1 MTDTAVAIR
10 EARAADAGGMARVH
24 VQSWRSTYPGLIPDP
39 FLVNLSEPAAAAR
52 WRAVAEARGP
62 GHGAFVA
69 VDVAGTVAPPGSV
82 VGIASY
88 GARRVTMDGY
98 GGEFYALYLL
108 DEAKGLGVGRRLMAA
123 MAERLLAADIRTA
136 AVWCLRD
143 NPSRWFYERL
153 GGTRI
158 AERPIRF
165 AGSALVEI
173 AYGWRDLAPLARLSA
188 GPEVR

>member
-1 MTDTAVAIR
+1 MTDTAITIR
-10 EARAADAGGMARVH
+10 EAQAADADGMAAVH
-24 VQSWRSTYPGLIPDP
+24 VQSWRSTYPGLIPTP

-52 WRAVAEARGP
+52 WRSVAESRGP
-62 GHGAFVA
+62 GQGAFVA
-69 VDVAGTVAPPGSV
+69 VDTAGLVAPAGTI
-82 VGIASY
+82 VGIASF
-88 GARRVTMDGY
+88 GARRTTVDGY
-98 GGEFYALYLL
+98 GGEVHALYLL

-123 MAERLLAADIRTA
+123 MAERLLADGVRSA
-136 AVWCLRD
+136 ALWCLRD

-153 GGTRI
+153 GGTRV

-165 AGSALVEI
+165 AGTQLMEL